1 MERDDA
7 PSANEIDAMLQKL
20 EQRIE
25 TLKKRYERYFLG
37 IERRPPQAMRKQVVR
52 EVFEAENT
60 YINNTAQKF
69 KLRSLVQKFNT
80 NKARWNRIMRQIE
93 KGTYHRDRK
102 RAERRRNGQQDQ
114 EKEQDDDVVEVDP
127 DDDFIED
134 LDEMDLDEVFDEP
147 GNADAQP
154 AASEE
159 PSAPKTEREKER
171 IKQQKLAEIQRK
183 LGMGYDDAPATGS
196 ESPRQ
201 SNNGQQTDRRSS
213 GDRSQKRSG
222 GDSDRQRKLEK
233 MRRKLDRNK
242 GKTSR
247 SDDSSKEPT
256 RRKRRASGSNRSVNR
271 KKRSTN
277 ESSDSSA
284 TSSRDQKLNKL
295 RRNLDRQKSGG
306 KSSKKRSSRGK
317 SRSRS
322 GKNRRVVRRSNKS
335 GDDAESAT
343 REVYEKF
350 VKAKQKCNESTD
362 NLSYDS
368 VKKSM
373 NRQRQNL
380 RKKSN
385 AGDVDFDVVIKDGS
399 AYLKPDPKD

>member
-60 YINNTAQKF
+60 YISNTAQKF

-102 RAERRRNGQQDQ
+102 RAERRRNGQPEQ
-114 EKEQDDDVVEVDP
+114 EEEQDDDVVEVDP

-134 LDEMDLDEVFDEP
+134 LDEMDLDEVFEEP
-147 GNADAQP
+147 DNGDAQP
-154 AASEE
+154 AASEQS
-159 PSAPKTEREKER
+159 PAPKTEREKER

-183 LGMGYDDAPATGS
+183 LGMGSNDASAAGS
-196 ESPRQ
+196 ESQRQ
-201 SNNGQQTDRRSS
+201 SDNGQRADRRASR
-213 GDRSQKRSG
+213 DRSQESSG

-242 GKTSR
+242 GNKAR
-247 SDDSSKEPT
+247 SDDSSKEPK

-271 KKRSTN
+271 KERTSSS
-277 ESSDSSA
+277 SSDSSEN
-284 TSSRDQKLNKL
+284 SSRDQKLNKL
-295 RRNLDRQKSGG
+295 RRNLNRQKSGD
-306 KSSKKRSSRGK
+306 KSSKKRSSRSG

-322 GKNRRVVRRSNKS
+322 GKNRRVVRRSNNS

-350 VKAKQKCNESTD
+350 VEAKRKCNESTD
-362 NLSYDS
+362 SLSYDS

-373 NRQRQNL
+373 NRQRKNL
-380 RKKSN
+380 QKKGG
-385 AGDVDFDVVIKDGS
+385 ARDVDFDVVIKDGS